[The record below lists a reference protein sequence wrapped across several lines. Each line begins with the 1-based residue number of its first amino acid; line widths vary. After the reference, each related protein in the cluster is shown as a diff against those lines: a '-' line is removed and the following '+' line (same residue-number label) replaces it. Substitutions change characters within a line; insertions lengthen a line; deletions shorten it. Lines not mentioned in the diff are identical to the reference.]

1 MPNGPHYHIY
11 GTGHY
16 YPGMVVPEPYASIY
30 FPGREWIKWLLHGK
44 IIFSGVTSC
53 IFTGENRTSLLGESI
68 NSWYSLP
75 SYPYGALATTF
86 LTKEEME
93 ELNQH
98 GIYKNNNI
106 RKNIRIWEHT
116 YNISPEKTEKLFK
129 VVFFFS
135 TPAFLEIE
143 CEKLLVEKFSE
154 T

>member
-1 MPNGPHYHIY
+1 MRLLFQKDAYRELYDYYFQLFATAPFLQSETIKNCYNKLIATEKYDSCFTHVLLNVSHIHNLIY
-11 GTGHY
+11 SVKISLKNPIQFNNKY
-16 YPGMVVPEPYASIY
+16 YSAPY
-30 FPGREWIKWLLHGK
+30 GREI
-44 IIFSGVTSC
+44 
-53 IFTGENRTSLLGESI
+53 
-68 NSWYSLP
+68 
-75 SYPYGALATTF
+75 
-86 LTKEEME
+86 
-93 ELNQH
+93 

-143 CEKLLVEKFSE
+143 REKLLVEKFSE

>member
-1 MPNGPHYHIY
+1 MRSDAVKTGSQQAPH
-11 GTGHY
+11 
-16 YPGMVVPEPYASIY
+16 
-30 FPGREWIKWLLHGK
+30 R
-44 IIFSGVTSC
+44 
-53 IFTGENRTSLLGESI
+53 SLFNALG
-68 NSWYSLP
+68 
-75 SYPYGALATTF
+75 